1 MEEARLARWGRGAA
15 AVVLLFTVVDLLNVK
30 TAPWTSLCLAVLGLA
45 ILVQSGHPNRPRVWL
60 GRTLAVAVAA
70 FGIVV
75 LAEHFASKSFGPTP
89 RTAASILYLSA
100 GVLLMRI
107 DRRRTGWLW
116 GLSLLAALATPI
128 TTVVGHTFKAVAA
141 VNMPESTGQGIST
154 AVGVLLLVTAT
165 VMARPDRNPV
175 AWLVKRPDRWALLRL
190 VGILGGL
197 PFLVGLTRLPL
208 LAVGLGDEA
217 AWILST
223 TIATVVVGAAVFYLS
238 QREQGLLIERETLSR
253 QRAEAE
259 MRYRIIADNA
269 VDVILHLNGGRVEW
283 VSPSVE
289 TAFGAPPEHWIG
301 TDIGHNIDPDDYERV
316 MATLAGV
323 GSGEPIQ
330 TRFRVHTADGGYHW
344 VDGHAKPYV
353 DAEGNTNGL
362 IAALRIIDEQVEAE
376 QKLDRL
382 ARFDA
387 LTGLPNRAEAISR
400 LDAALEEPRTPGSC
414 VGILFCDVD
423 HFKTIN
429 DTLGHAAGDAVLSTL
444 AARIRQGVRQ
454 GDTVGRMGG
463 DEILVV
469 LPGLRSLD
477 DATRIAEEIRC
488 RAAEPIHHAG
498 EAIEATLSIGATTA
512 SPGESAGMVMARA
525 DEAMYQAKQAR
536 RNMVV
541 RI

>member
-1 MEEARLARWGRGAA
+1 
-15 AVVLLFTVVDLLNVK
+15 
-30 TAPWTSLCLAVLGLA
+30 
-45 ILVQSGHPNRPRVWL
+45 
-60 GRTLAVAVAA
+60 
-70 FGIVV
+70 
-75 LAEHFASKSFGPTP
+75 
-89 RTAASILYLSA
+89 
-100 GVLLMRI
+100 
-107 DRRRTGWLW
+107 
-116 GLSLLAALATPI
+116 
-128 TTVVGHTFKAVAA
+128 
-141 VNMPESTGQGIST
+141 
-154 AVGVLLLVTAT
+154 
-165 VMARPDRNPV
+165 
-175 AWLVKRPDRWALLRL
+175 
-190 VGILGGL
+190 
-197 PFLVGLTRLPL
+197 
-208 LAVGLGDEA
+208 
-217 AWILST
+217 
-223 TIATVVVGAAVFYLS
+223 
-238 QREQGLLIERETLSR
+238 
-253 QRAEAE
+253 
-259 MRYRIIADNA
+259 
-269 VDVILHLNGGRVEW
+269 
-283 VSPSVE
+283 
-289 TAFGAPPEHWIG
+289 
-301 TDIGHNIDPDDYERV
+301 

-444 AARIRQGVRQ
+444 AKRIRQGVRQ

-498 EAIEATLSIGATTA
+498 EAIDATLSIGATIA